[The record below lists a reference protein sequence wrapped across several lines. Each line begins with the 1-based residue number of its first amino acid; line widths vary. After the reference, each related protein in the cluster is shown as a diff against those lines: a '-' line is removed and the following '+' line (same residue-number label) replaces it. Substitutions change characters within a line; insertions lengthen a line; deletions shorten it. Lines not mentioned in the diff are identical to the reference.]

1 MEFVLTNC
9 VSPYCSLSKLQKTVR
24 LSPPLLCICSVFIH
38 YCLIFS
44 CEIFFGLHFFYSLF
58 WWTHRMDLILQP
70 NVNRTSITQC
80 LNSKEKKPFN
90 SSIFFSH
97 SSTLIWHLLLI
108 FLTADLNK
116 LTISTNYSIL
126 QLNGLSAGT
135 CKFYTLFFT
144 PYKSKNKQ
152 KKKTINIFTTL
163 YCCVWQKRPHL
174 EPIQEESEVEDEC
187 ETSETEEMEDK
198 EFQSPVGQEDD
209 DEDELTGLQP
219 KRVSRSHN
227 QSFPQVQLNKSQQ
240 KETRQLSSSSRNINT
255 PPKRSF
261 NFHKLRWQK
270 HAPPKASA
278 RRRTTTRRHQKDPD
292 VSYAHEPTQI
302 FILWLR
308 KSFFLCWSSPP
319 NKEPFPEWLANLMI
333 NIEEAKSH
341 PLLVE

>member
-58 WWTHRMDLILQP
+58 WWTHRMYLILQP

-80 LNSKEKKPFN
+80 MNSKEKKTFN

-116 LTISTNYSIL
+116 LTISTNYSVL

-152 KKKTINIFTTL
+152 KKKNNQYFYYSL
-163 YCCVWQKRPHL
+163 LLCV
-174 EPIQEESEVEDEC
+174 
-187 ETSETEEMEDK
+187 TK
-198 EFQSPVGQEDD
+198 EAPPGAHSGRVRSGGWMWNKWNRRNGGQ
-209 DEDELTGLQP
+209 GVSKP
-219 KRVSRSHN
+219 SRSRRWWRGWADWSPTKESVSCP
-227 QSFPQVQLNKSQQ
+227 QSEFSSGAVKQEPAEGNKAALLIKSEHQHSSQ
-240 KETRQLSSSSRNINT
+240 KI
-255 PPKRSF
+255 
-261 NFHKLRWQK
+261 
-270 HAPPKASA
+270 
-278 RRRTTTRRHQKDPD
+278 
-292 VSYAHEPTQI
+292 I
-302 FILWLR
+302 
-308 KSFFLCWSSPP
+308 
-319 NKEPFPEWLANLMI
+319 
-333 NIEEAKSH
+333 
-341 PLLVE
+341 